1 MADAPV
7 FSGFLIYSHV
17 LPAVLG
23 FLSILLI
30 ANGIMDRKTQ
40 YTIGGV
46 ALFFA
51 AGILPF
57 LLLPIILRI

>member
-1 MADAPV
+1 MVDTPIG
-7 FSGFLIYSHV
+7 GFLIYSHI
-17 LPAVLG
+17 LPAVIG
-23 FLSILLI
+23 FFGILLI

-46 ALFFA
+46 ALFFV

-57 LLLPIILRI
+57 VILPLILGI

>member
-1 MADAPV
+1 MADVPV
-7 FSGFLIYSHV
+7 SGFLIYSHV
-17 LPAVLG
+17 LPGIIG
-23 FLSILLI
+23 FLGILLI

-46 ALFFA
+46 TLFFV

-57 LLLPIILRI
+57 LILPFILGI

>member
-1 MADAPV
+1 MADTTI
-7 FSGFLIYSHV
+7 SGFLIYSHI
-17 LPAVLG
+17 LPAILG
-23 FLSILLI
+23 FFGILLV

-46 ALFFA
+46 VLFFA

-57 LLLPIILRI
+57 LILPYILGI

>member
-1 MADAPV
+1 MVDTPV
-7 FSGFLIYSHV
+7 SGFLIYSHV
-17 LPAVLG
+17 IPAILG
-23 FLSILLI
+23 FFGILLI

-57 LLLPIILRI
+57 LVLPLILGI